1 MRCYNCNKNFD
12 YEKYYGIC
20 PKCGCFNQRETQVER
35 HGELHD
41 RFGDDSDHRAE
52 GACGQSRTYTSYSA
66 ASSAGSSTG
75 SASFGGVD
83 ARERTKKKKGS
94 GFLIF
99 SILVFILGIL
109 ILIPQIVRMAVRQAG
124 SGVEED
130 DTLSTA
136 AHEAGESF
144 AFQQGSLQVL
154 EIKKLA
160 DQNTLAAM
168 EEGMELV
175 AVHVAG
181 QGDGMYEDYNRLAP
195 PYLEVDGVYHGMLS
209 AYAFEPYGQMLG
221 AFPVLDEWALMGEE
235 SCDGW
240 YAFLVEEGT
249 SEARFWIDE
258 YDGSDWD
265 GGRLLAGHY
274 VDLTIEAEE
283 SGAKGGE
290 TDEQ

>member
-1 MRCYNCNKNFD
+1 MRCYNCHKNFD

-20 PKCGCFNQRETQVER
+20 PKCGCFNQKETREER
-35 HGELHD
+35 HEDLHD
-41 RFGDDSDHRAE
+41 RVGDSYTHSEERRQEASAHGMS
-52 GACGQSRTYTSYSA
+52 GASENVRKA
-66 ASSAGSSTG
+66 AARPEAKKTAGSRG
-75 SASFGGVD
+75 
-83 ARERTKKKKGS
+83 K

-99 SILVFILGIL
+99 SIIVFVAGF
-109 ILIPQIVRMAVRQAG
+109 AVLG
-124 SGVEED
+124 SGIGASIFMAADSAAQSD
-130 DTLSTA
+130 DTLRLI
-136 AHEAGESF
+136 AHEAGETF
-144 AFQQGSLQVL
+144 DFQQGSLQVL

-160 DQNTLAAM
+160 DQNTLEAM

-181 QGDGMYEDYNRLAP
+181 QGDGMYEDYNLISP